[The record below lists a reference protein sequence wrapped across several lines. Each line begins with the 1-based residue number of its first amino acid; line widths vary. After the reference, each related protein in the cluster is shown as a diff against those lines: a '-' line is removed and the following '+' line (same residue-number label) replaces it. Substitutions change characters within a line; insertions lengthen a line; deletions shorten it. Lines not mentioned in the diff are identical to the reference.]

1 MPTALITGITGQ
13 DGGYLAE
20 RLLDEDWKVHGL
32 VRAGDGH
39 VDELRRRTP
48 SVELHEGDLA
58 DAAAMYELVDEVAPD
73 EIYNLGGISSV
84 ALSWEHPL
92 LTAQVSGLGAG
103 AVLEAGWRL
112 KQRSGREVRVLQASS
127 AEMFGMPAQSPQ
139 SETTPIAP
147 VSPYGAAKAFAHH
160 LVGVY
165 RARGLHTVSCI
176 LYNHESPRRPLQ
188 FVTRKIT
195 RAAALIAAGRQD
207 SLVLG
212 NLDARRDWGW
222 APEYVDAMIRAIRYR
237 DPDDFVIATGVS
249 HSVADFVATAFAH
262 VGLGEWRRY
271 VSLDDGFARPMDV
284 AEFVGDAT
292 KARTLLNWRPI
303 ISFDDMVR
311 RMVEHDMDDIAQ
323 ASGTTS
329 AGASRGASGG

>member
-20 RLLDEDWKVHGL
+20 RLLDEDWQVHGL
-32 VRAGDGH
+32 VHAGGGH

-58 DAAAMYELVDEVAPD
+58 DAAAIFELVDAVAPD

-92 LTAQVSGLGAG
+92 LTAEVSGLGGG
-103 AVLEAGWRL
+103 AVLEAGWQL
-112 KQRSGREVRVLQASS
+112 KQRGGLEVRVLQASS
-127 AEMFGMPAQSPQ
+127 AEMFGMPVQSPQ

-165 RARGLHTVSCI
+165 RARGLHAVSCI
-176 LYNHESPRRPLQ
+176 LYNHESPRRPPQ

-195 RAAALIAAGRQD
+195 RSAALIALGRQD
-207 SLVLG
+207 SLELG
-212 NLDARRDWGW
+212 SLDVRRDWGW
-222 APEYVDAMIRAIRYR
+222 APDYVDAMVRAIRYP
-237 DPDDFVIATGVS
+237 DPHDFVIATGES
-249 HSVADFVATAFAH
+249 HSVADFVEVAFMHA
-262 VGLGEWRRY
+262 GLRGWRHY
-271 VSLDDGFARPMDV
+271 VSLDESLIRPVDA
-284 AEFVGDAT
+284 AELVGDSR
-292 KARTLLNWRPI
+292 KARRMLGWRPAVN
-303 ISFDDMVR
+303 FEDMVR
-311 RMVEHDMDDIAQ
+311 RMVDSDLRAV
-323 ASGTTS
+323 SS
-329 AGASRGASGG
+329 

>member
-20 RLLDEDWKVHGL
+20 RLLDEDWQVHGL
-32 VRAGDGH
+32 VHASDGH
-39 VDELRRRTP
+39 VDELRRRT
-48 SVELHEGDLA
+48 SSIKLHDGDLA
-58 DAAAMYELVDEVAPD
+58 DAAAMYELVSEVAPD

-92 LTAQVSGLGAG
+92 LTAQVTGLGAG
-103 AVLEAGWRL
+103 AVLEAGWQL

-165 RARGLHTVSCI
+165 RARGLHAVSCI
-176 LYNHESPRRPLQ
+176 LYNHESPRRPPQ

-195 RAAALIAAGRQD
+195 RAAALIALGRQD
-207 SLVLG
+207 SLELG
-212 NLDARRDWGW
+212 SLDVRRDWGW
-222 APEYVDAMIRAIRYR
+222 APDYINAMVRAIRY
-237 DPDDFVIATGVS
+237 PHPHDFIIATGES
-249 HSVADFVATAFAH
+249 HSVADFVEAAFSHA
-262 VGLGEWRRY
+262 GLRPWQRY
-271 VSLDDGFARPMDV
+271 VSLDESLIRPVDA
-284 AEFVGDAT
+284 AELVGDSR
-292 KARTLLNWRPI
+292 KARKMLGWRPVVN
-303 ISFDDMVR
+303 FDDMVR
-311 RMVEHDMDDIAQ
+311 RMVDSDLRAV
-323 ASGTTS
+323 SS
-329 AGASRGASGG
+329 

>member
-20 RLLDEDWKVHGL
+20 RLLDEDWQVHGL
-32 VRAGDGH
+32 VHASDGH
-39 VDELRRRTP
+39 VDELRRRT
-48 SVELHEGDLA
+48 SSIKLHEGDLA
-58 DAAAMYELVDEVAPD
+58 DAAAMYELVSEVAPD

-92 LTAQVSGLGAG
+92 LTAQVTGLGAG
-103 AVLEAGWRL
+103 AVLEAGWQL

-165 RARGLHTVSCI
+165 RARGLHAVSCI
-176 LYNHESPRRPLQ
+176 LYNHESPRRPPQ

-195 RAAALIAAGRQD
+195 RAAALIALGRQD
-207 SLVLG
+207 SLELG
-212 NLDARRDWGW
+212 SLDVRRDWGW
-222 APEYVDAMIRAIRYR
+222 APDYINAMVRAIRY
-237 DPDDFVIATGVS
+237 PHPHDFIIATGES
-249 HSVADFVATAFAH
+249 HSVADFVEAAFSHA
-262 VGLGEWRRY
+262 GLRPWQRY
-271 VSLDDGFARPMDV
+271 VSLDESLIRPVDA
-284 AEFVGDAT
+284 AELVGDSR
-292 KARTLLNWRPI
+292 KARKMLGWRPVVN
-303 ISFDDMVR
+303 FDDMVR
-311 RMVEHDMDDIAQ
+311 RMVDSDLRAV
-323 ASGTTS
+323 SS
-329 AGASRGASGG
+329 